1 MSSELNIKQVKK
13 DSLALFIFSMGYMF
27 LFIAALVQLVLNG
40 FEGTTDLS
48 VMIVAYAI
56 MIMLVVS
63 FGYIAYTSI
72 RRYKSPQL
80 QREKAIKIRDER
92 LQLIRYSSNTMTLVI
107 LSLIIISLLLIA
119 VLISNEILA
128 GVSFISMIVIIIV
141 KSITEVYY
149 KRKL

>member
-13 DSLALFIFSMGYMF
+13 DSLALSIFSIGY
-27 LFIAALVQLVLNG
+27 LILCIAALVQLVLNG
-40 FEGTTDLS
+40 FEGTTDLL

-63 FGYIAYTSI
+63 IGYVAYTSI
-72 RRYKSPQL
+72 RRYMSPQL
-80 QREKAIKIRDER
+80 QREKAIKNRDER

-107 LSLIIISLLLIA
+107 LSLIIVSLLLIA

-149 KRKL
+149 KRKF